1 MGRAAGWAFVV
12 AAMALGGCS
21 DGAQPAAA
29 SADGLAIEVA
39 DVPEIALEIDAS
51 VSKDAAADAPEPDAA
66 AGDTAVVDV
75 DTALGPD
82 GDIAADADASADVA
96 TDIVAIAD
104 SSPDTGGDTVAV
116 CAIPTAAGH
125 HSVKCQGLVFDL
137 HIPKTCEKSACGLVI
152 DVHGA
157 TMDAAM
163 QDLNTGMRA
172 LGDQHGY
179 VVIQPNAMPPPPT
192 SAWITADDQ
201 VVLSFTQAAIAAL
214 AIDSKRVHFTGF
226 SQGGWM
232 GWRFICKQPGLF
244 ASVAIGAAC
253 SSYGGEGCSF
263 EGEQLPPAQL
273 PILYMH
279 GTLDVLQPWYCAQ
292 SQRSAMIKAWSLLET
307 AVVSKDAQ
315 HTWQRYATAKGIAV
329 EFIQHDY
336 SALSLSLGGHCYPGS
351 PDLLPSKLGQ
361 IMGFGCSGKTA
372 FHWGEAAMGF
382 FLAHPKP

>member
-1 MGRAAGWAFVV
+1 
-12 AAMALGGCS
+12 MALGGCS

-29 SADGLAIEVA
+29 SADGLAIEIA
-39 DVPEIALEIDAS
+39 DVPEIAFEIDAF
-51 VSKDAAADAPEPDAA
+51 VSKDAAADEFEPDAA
-66 AGDTAVVDV
+66 AGDTAVVGAE
-75 DTALGPD
+75 TSLGPD
-82 GDIAADADASADVA
+82 GDIAADTGISTDAATDIAAAADSSADASAA
-96 TDIVAIAD
+96 
-104 SSPDTGGDTVAV
+104 

-137 HIPKTCEKSACGLVI
+137 HIPSSCAKSACGLVI

-179 VVIQPNAMPPPPT
+179 AVIQPNAMPPPPT
-192 SAWITADDQ
+192 SAWISADDE
-201 VVLSFTQAAIAAL
+201 VVLSFAQSTIAAL
-214 AIDSKRVHFTGF
+214 GIDAKRVHFTGF

-232 GWRFICKQPGLF
+232 AWRMVCKQPGLF

-263 EGEQLPPAQL
+263 EGEALPAKQL

-279 GTLDVLQPWYCAQ
+279 GTLDVLQPWFCAQ
-292 SQRSAMIKAWSLLET
+292 SQRSALTKGWGLTEKAI
-307 AVVSKDAQ
+307 VSKDLQ
-315 HTWQRYATAKGIAV
+315 HTWLRLASPAGTEV
-329 EFIQHDY
+329 ELIDHGY
-336 SALSLSLGGHCYPGS
+336 SALSPSLGGHCYPGS
-351 PDLLPSKLGQ
+351 PDLLPTKLGQ

-372 FHWGEAAMGF
+372 FHWGEAALGF

>member
-1 MGRAAGWAFVV
+1 
-12 AAMALGGCS
+12 MALGGCS

-39 DVPEIALEIDAS
+39 DVPELALDIDAS
-51 VSKDAAADAPEPDAA
+51 VSADGGADAGQAD
-66 AGDTAVVDV
+66 AGDTSDTTAVDA
-75 DTALGPD
+75 DTAAGPD
-82 GDIAADADASADVA
+82 ADADNTGPVDADGA
-96 TDIVAIAD
+96 AGPDTAD
-104 SSPDTGGDTVAV
+104 SSLDTGGDTAGA

-137 HIPKTCEKSACGLVI
+137 HIPKVCEKSACGLVI

-214 AIDSKRVHFTGF
+214 AIDPKRVHFTGF

-232 GWRFICKQPGLF
+232 GWRFVCKQPGLF

-307 AVVSKDAQ
+307 AVVSKDSQ
-315 HTWQRYATAKGIAV
+315 HHWQRYATAKAIAV